1 MYTVLLVIH
10 VLVTL
15 ALIGVIL
22 IQRSSGDG
30 LVMGGGNQFMSGR
43 ATANLMTRTT
53 AILATAFIVLSLVL
67 GIIGH
72 GGSKSNSILDR
83 IAAEPNAESE
93 TPAPAVETTPTLPK
107 PGLEKKPAEEKPAVE
122 SKPAA
127 EGKKE
132 EPKKP

>member
-53 AILATAFIVLSLVL
+53 AILATVFIGLSLIL

-72 GGSKSNSILDR
+72 GGARFSRCRHDSQCSINCGRPGPRTGGGAWLL
-83 IAAEPNAESE
+83 IASA
-93 TPAPAVETTPTLPK
+93 
-107 PGLEKKPAEEKPAVE
+107 
-122 SKPAA
+122 
-127 EGKKE
+127 
-132 EPKKP
+132 